1 MSGWSDFDRQM
12 ARCEAEYLREP
23 SWREPSEEEL
33 AAEEAREALRAEEG
47 APAADGEGGVW
58 S

>member
-33 AAEEAREALRAEEG
+33 AAEEAREALRAEED
-47 APAADGEGGVW
+47 AADGEGGVW

>member
-23 SWREPSEEEL
+23 SWREPTEEEI
-33 AAEEAREALRAEEG
+33 AAEEAREALRAEED
-47 APAADGEGGVW
+47 AADGEGGVW